1 MSPPTP
7 HAQHSIIPSI
17 TSLEPVIG
25 RGGNPTQD
33 YLSTIA
39 PTPLDK
45 TMCITA
51 ASALRCVTEK
61 MTKIL
66 EILQHGGYEGTYLV
80 DVGFDEEVLNRD
92 EGILEVIHIFLEN
105 KVRGRVAQDVASTLF
120 PFPVLFDTPNGGHR
134 FRMPP
139 TDSKMWDLWT
149 IHGIYHPWI
158 KPQSKNLN
166 STPPMNGSEASRAR
180 GDGAISRQVAGEGTG
195 GNGRSGKGKQPIRG
209 FDDDAG
215 DNRGGD
221 GGDNRVGKFEQIMH
235 RERRTQQFSIAFAS
249 ILSCHGGGKELD
261 LSFRT
266 NAQTCIEVCGLK

>member
-7 HAQHSIIPSI
+7 HAQHSIPSI

-25 RGGNPTQD
+25 RGSNPTQD
-33 YLSTIA
+33 YLHTIT

-51 ASALRCVTEK
+51 ASALRCVTDK
-61 MTKIL
+61 MSEIHD
-66 EILQHGGYEGTYLV
+66 ILQRGEYEGTYLV
-80 DVGFDEEVLNRD
+80 DVGFDEEVLTRD

-105 KVRGRVAQDVASTLF
+105 KVRCRVAQDVAATLF
-120 PFPVLFDTPNGGHR
+120 PFPVLFDTPNGEHH
-134 FRMPP
+134 FRTSP
-139 TDSKMWDLWT
+139 TDSNMWDLWI
-149 IHGIYHPWI
+149 IHDVYHPWI

-166 STPPMNGSEASRAR
+166 STPPMDGSETSGAR
-180 GDGAISRQVAGEGTG
+180 DGGAISRQVGEGTG

-209 FDDDAG
+209 SDDGAG

-221 GGDNRVGKFEQIMH
+221 GGDNRVGQFEQIMH
-235 RERRTQQFSIAFAS
+235 KDRRTQKFAIGFSS
-249 ILSCHGGGKELD
+249 ILNCHGGGKERD

-266 NAQTCIEVCGLK
+266 NAQTTIKVCGLK